1 MPGRRPQRSVRCL
14 PVLKENC
21 FFAVNGLCDDVSC
34 WETDPTVHLEG
45 AALRKRRI
53 SFQVSL
59 LHVLTELGEVAEY
72 THEGRGGCTRTTQKG
87 NGYLLFL
94 QRKNPNRRVQAELPK
109 CGSVDDMTG
118 WSGEN
123 AQRDR
128 R

>member
-1 MPGRRPQRSVRCL
+1 MPGCRPQRSVRCL

-59 LHVLTELGEVAEY
+59 LHVLMELGEVAEY
-72 THEGRGGCTRTTQKG
+72 THEGRGGRTH
-87 NGYLLFL
+87 YSERERLFAVPA
-94 QRKNPNRRVQAELPK
+94 KEESEP
-109 CGSVDDMTG
+109 SS
-118 WSGEN
+118 SGR
-123 AQRDR
+123 ASKMR
-128 R
+128 

>member
-45 AALRKRRI
+45 AAFRKRRI

-59 LHVLTELGEVAEY
+59 LHVLMELGEVAEY
-72 THEGRGGCTRTTQKG
+72 THEGREGAHALLRKGTVICCSCKGRIRTVEFRQS
-87 NGYLLFL
+87 F
-94 QRKNPNRRVQAELPK
+94 Q
-109 CGSVDDMTG
+109 
-118 WSGEN
+118 N
-123 AQRDR
+123 AVVWMI
-128 R
+128 